1 VLRVNSVVASRRWL
15 VGVLEF
21 AHVAIV
27 PALVVV
33 AAYYVYGMS
42 IAGL

>member
-1 VLRVNSVVASRRWL
+1 VNPVIAARRWL
-15 VGVLEF
+15 VSVLEF
-21 AHVAIV
+21 MHVAIV

-42 IAGL
+42 IAGQ